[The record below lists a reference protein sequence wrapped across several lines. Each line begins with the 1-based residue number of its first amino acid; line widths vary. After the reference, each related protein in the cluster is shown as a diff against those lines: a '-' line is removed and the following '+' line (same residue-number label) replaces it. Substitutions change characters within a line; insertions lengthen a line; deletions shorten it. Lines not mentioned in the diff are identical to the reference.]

1 MEIYPWEDVSRRYSM
16 KTHLFIAGILW
27 LIISFL
33 PSASIGKKVVSEEYV
48 YLLKLEGGKVH
59 QITEESTGYKKESVK
74 KEIRRMEMISPGTVL
89 EIEKGASVFLTCG
102 ECRVL
107 NLTHKD
113 SPFVIKME
121 DFKKET
127 STTSKIMECF
137 TMALNNYIH
146 PDKPGSKVRLQS
158 RTFQKKKLCRD
169 LWPRDNADIMYIEPI
184 NFRWWSE
191 ETHFSL
197 EIKEFGSSAIVY
209 SEKTMLKKIDV
220 PLGILKQ
227 GRRYEWSLVEE
238 KTGEKCSA
246 SFALLSK
253 DDSNRIMK
261 IVNNLPQLLPPGT
274 DMETRCRL
282 QAGYLVSEG
291 LNYDALK
298 LLKRNGISQQY

>member
-1 MEIYPWEDVSRRYSM
+1 M
-16 KTHLFIAGILW
+16 KTHLVITGILW

-33 PSASIGKKVVSEEYV
+33 PAAAIGKEGASEEYV
-48 YLLKLEGGKVH
+48 YLLKSEGGKVYR
-59 QITEESTGYKKESVK
+59 ITEKSTEYKKESVK
-74 KEIRRMEMISPGTVL
+74 KEIRRMEMISPGTML
-89 EIEKGASVFLTCG
+89 DIEKGVSVFLTCG

-107 NLTHKD
+107 KLTHKD

-127 STTSKIMECF
+127 STTSKIKEYF
-137 TMALNNYIH
+137 TIALNNYIN

-158 RTFQKKKLCRD
+158 RTYQKKKLCRD
-169 LWPRDNADIMYIEPI
+169 LWPHDNADIMYIEPI
-184 NFRWWSE
+184 TFKWWSK
-191 ETHFSL
+191 ETHISL
-197 EIKEFGSSAIVY
+197 EIKEFGSNAIVY
-209 SEKTMLKKIDV
+209 SGKTMLKKIDV
-220 PLGILKQ
+220 PIGILKQ
-227 GRRYEWSLVEE
+227 GGRYEWSLVEE

-246 SFALLSK
+246 TFALLSK
-253 DDSNRIMK
+253 DDSSRIME

-298 LLKRNGISQQY
+298 WLERNGISQQY